1 MGQRYYKNSEG
12 YPDVTA
18 EMAMELAQL
27 RKRKSPGK
35 MRRDKTIKE
44 IHEVCERNGFRLVN
58 RVELQDRTNGRVW
71 R

>member
-18 EMAMELAQL
+18 EMAMELVEI
-27 RKRKSPGK
+27 RRRKSPGK
-35 MRRDKTIKE
+35 IKCEKTIKE
-44 IHEVCERNGFRLVN
+44 IREVCKKNGFRLVN
-58 RVELQDRTNGRVW
+58 RVELEDVSNGRVW

>member
-18 EMAMELAQL
+18 EMAIELVEI
-27 RKRKSPGK
+27 RRRKSVGK
-35 MRRDKTIKE
+35 MKRDKTIKE
-44 IHEVCERNGFRLVN
+44 IHEVCKKNGFRLVN
-58 RVELQDRTNGRVW
+58 RVELQDRSNGRVW